1 MPTYKVHFLD
11 LLVLS
16 ISLIVFL
23 VIGIHFARKQK
34 SSGRYFKGA
43 GAIPSW
49 VVGMSILATLI
60 SSITFLA
67 YPGAGF
73 QSNWI
78 LLVQGLMVPLVLVG
92 LIWIVVPLYR
102 EVIGISAYE
111 YFEKRFGFLARVY
124 SSLAFSLTHFTK
136 MGTVFFLL
144 TIALAQLTGFDAYL
158 ILWALGVATVVIT
171 LVGGIEAVIWADMFQ
186 GFLLIAAGIVV
197 VLLLLFI
204 PAAGPGAV
212 LATAWGSGKMGFGPY
227 DLDFAKLTFIVIALN
242 GVFYALQKYG
252 TDQTIVQRYLA
263 ANSDRG
269 AVRAALIGVLLCVPV
284 WGLFMFVGTLLWA
297 FYQVTGYTIPADVTA
312 EQVFPYFMMT
322 QLPAGVVGLILA
334 GLVAAAISTLDTDL
348 NCLAAVAVEDY
359 YVRLKP
365 GVTDRQKL
373 IVARLVVVL
382 CGIAAMGIAS
392 LYIVIGGEGVLG
404 IVFGLYAIFSGGLV
418 GLFLLGLGTKRANKQ
433 GTYIGIAACVIF
445 TAWATLTSTRVP
457 IEGETRLL
465 WDLGNYN
472 FTHHTYMLGV
482 YSHLVLFGV
491 GYLASLLFKSPDPA
505 ENLTFRGWISRRRAV
520 AAGEAPPRPAHI
532 P

>member
-1 MPTYKVHFLD
+1 MPSYKVHFLD
-11 LLVLS
+11 LLVLFS
-16 ISLIVFL
+16 SLLVFL
-23 VIGIHFARKQK
+23 AIGIHFARKQK

-43 GAIPSW
+43 GSIPSW

-60 SSITFLA
+60 SSVTFLA
-67 YPGAGF
+67 YPGSGF

-78 LLVQGLMVPLVLVG
+78 LLVQGLMVPAVLLG

-111 YFEKRFGFLARVY
+111 YFDKRFGFPARVY
-124 SSLAFSLTHFTK
+124 SSLAFSLTHFSK

-144 TIALAQLTGFDAYL
+144 TVVLAQLTGMDAYL
-158 ILWALGVATVVIT
+158 ILWLLGAATVIIT

-197 VLLLLFI
+197 VLLLLFL
-204 PAAGPGAV
+204 PATGPVAV
-212 LATAWGSGKMGFGPY
+212 LAAAWDSGKMGFGPY
-227 DLDFAKLTFIVIALN
+227 DLDFSKLTFAVMVFN
-242 GVFYALQKYG
+242 GMFYALQKYG

-284 WGLFMFVGTLLWA
+284 WGLFMLIGTLLWT
-297 FYQVTGYTIPADVTA
+297 FYQVSGFSLPAGITA
-312 EQVFPYFMMT
+312 EQVFPHFMMT

-359 YVRLKP
+359 YARLKP
-365 GVTDRQKL
+365 RATDKQKL
-373 IVARLVVVL
+373 FVARLFVVL
-382 CGIAAMGIAS
+382 CGIASMGIAS
-392 LYIVIGGEGVLG
+392 LYIFLGGEGVLG

-418 GLFLLGLGTKRANKQ
+418 GLFLLGLATRRGNKQ
-433 GTYIGIAACVIF
+433 GAYIGIAACVLF

-457 IEGETRLL
+457 MGGESRLL
-465 WDLGNYN
+465 WDLGSFN
-472 FTHHTYMLGV
+472 FPHHTYMLGV

-491 GYLASLLFKSPDPA
+491 GYAASLLFKSPEPA
-505 ENLTFRGWISRRRAV
+505 ANLTFRGWLNRRRAV
-520 AAGEAPPRPAHI
+520 AGGEAPT
-532 P
+532 